1 MFHLL
6 FTVQFTSSTL
16 IYPQSSYSLST
27 TVYFSTAPIISGDL
41 LQFNITSG
49 TLPDGL
55 VLDPTTGKISGIP
68 STPSHFID
76 VIVQASNQVGSIQ
89 TQLFFMVNSISTL
102 TIILISLIVLL
113 IVINL
118 ILIVILSKKKKKPTL
133 PIKSLHE
140 VKSLKNHVV
149 NPSTPQSNSSP
160 PQSNIAVFDPV
171 PSNISSLSSK
181 QHSFESSSVSV

>member
-6 FTVQFTSSTL
+6 FTVQFISSTL

-27 TVYFSTAPIISGDL
+27 TVYFSTVPIISGDL
-41 LQFNITSG
+41 LQFNVSSG
-49 TLPDGL
+49 TLLDRL
-55 VLDPTTGKISGIP
+55 VLDATTGKISGIP

-89 TQLFFMVNSISTL
+89 TQLFFMVKSISTL
-102 TIILISLIVLL
+102 TIILISLTVLL
-113 IVINL
+113 IVINLIL

-140 VKSLKNHVV
+140 VKSIKNHVV
-149 NPSTPQSNSSP
+149 NPSSTPQSNSSHAP
-160 PQSNIAVFDPV
+160 LSNIAVFDPIT
-171 PSNISSLSSK
+171 SNIASLSSK
-181 QHSFESSSVSV
+181 